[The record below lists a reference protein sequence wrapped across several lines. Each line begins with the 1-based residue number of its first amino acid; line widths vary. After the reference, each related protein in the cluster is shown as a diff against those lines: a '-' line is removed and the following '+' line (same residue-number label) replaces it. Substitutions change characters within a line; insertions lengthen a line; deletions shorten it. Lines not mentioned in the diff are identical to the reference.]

1 MKQKRRKTPMH
12 LITIE
17 FFIQGTRYAVC
28 ISKRFLFVQ
37 EISVFQEDGPIGM
50 KPVKTDII
58 VTGTPKEEM
67 KCQLQMLKYMV
78 KKYAKKIGQSGSG
91 SA

>member
-1 MKQKRRKTPMH
+1 MKRKRRKRPMH

-28 ISKRFLFVQ
+28 ISKRFFWVK

-50 KPVKTDII
+50 RPVKTDII

-67 KCQLQMLKYMV
+67 KCRIQMLKYMV
-78 KKYAKKIGQSGSG
+78 KKCGKKIG
-91 SA
+91 